1 MKPAAPPAQ
10 DHPFTGEVMRDLFT
24 NHELLAREAH
34 RPKISAEEG
43 AGAVCRVGILGGG
56 TAGWFTALALRAQ
69 LPSLEVT
76 VIETPSIPIIGVGE
90 ASVPSLVPFLHHY
103 LKLDVA
109 EFTREV
115 APTWKQGIRFEWGLP
130 GDYVFQA
137 PFDWE
142 VNGIG
147 MLGAMAET
155 ANVSAFTLQG
165 QLMAKD
171 VTPIIRTQSGKLH
184 SFLPVLA
191 FAYHLDNQR
200 LVAYL
205 RKTAIAR
212 GITHLDAKIVDA
224 KLAPAGAEQGAD
236 PLVEH
241 LVDDGGREH
250 AFDLYVD
257 CSGFRSFLLGEKLGA
272 PFTSYASTLFT
283 DRALAF
289 NAPHAGKL
297 KPYTTA
303 RTMQAGWCW
312 DIPIREDDHLGYV
325 YSSNFLGD
333 DAALAE
339 AKAIWPDMKGERV
352 VKFRSGRHDR
362 LWVGNVF
369 AVGNAYAFV
378 EPLESTGLLMIT
390 RAITSL
396 VRSFPMRDA
405 RASAATRRFV
415 NDTVG
420 RDWDRLRWFLAAHY
434 KFNRRFDSPFW
445 REVRETCDISGLE
458 HALALFRELGPLSLT
473 PRAVRASLQEDT
485 GIFFYGLHGLD
496 CILLGQKV
504 PFADVERGSAEAWRA
519 RNRTA
524 KDFVRRAIPQA
535 DALRAVNDH
544 PEWIDQ
550 LVNHPAGWV
559 MKMLPFL

>member
-1 MKPAAPPAQ
+1 MKAPAQ
-10 DHPFTGEVMRDLFT
+10 DHPFTGEVMRDLYT
-24 NHELLAREAH
+24 NHELLARESH
-34 RPKISAEEG
+34 RPVVEGEG
-43 AGAVCRVGILGGG
+43 AVRRVVILGGG

-142 VNGIG
+142 VNGVG
-147 MLGAMAET
+147 MLGSMAET
-155 ANVSAFTLQG
+155 GSVSSFTLQG

-171 VTPIIRTQSGKLH
+171 ATPIIRGQSGRLH
-184 SFLPVLA
+184 SFLPILA

-205 RKTAIAR
+205 RKTAVAR
-212 GITHLDAKIVDA
+212 GVAHLDAKIVDA
-224 KLAPAGAEQGAD
+224 QLAEGEGGD
-236 PLVEH
+236 PRVEH
-241 LVDDGGREH
+241 LVDDGGRTH

-257 CSGFRSFLLGEKLGA
+257 CSGFRSFLLGDKLSA
-272 PFTSYASTLFT
+272 PYTSYASTLFT

-289 NAPHAGKL
+289 NVPHGGKL

-303 RTMQAGWCW
+303 RTMQSGWCW

-325 YSSNFLGD
+325 YSSAFATD
-333 DAALAE
+333 DEALAE
-339 AKAIWPDMKGERV
+339 AKALWPDMSGERV

-369 AVGNAYAFV
+369 AIGNAYAFV

-396 VRSFPMRDA
+396 VRAFPMRSDGV
-405 RASAATRRFV
+405 ATRRFV
-415 NDTVG
+415 NTTIG

-434 KFNRRFDSPFW
+434 KFNRRVDSAFW
-445 REVRETCDISGLE
+445 KEVRETCDITGLE
-458 HALALFRELGPLSLT
+458 HALALFQETGPLSLS
-473 PRAVRASLQEDT
+473 PRATRASLLEEANV
-485 GIFFYGLHGLD
+485 FFYGLHGLD

-504 PFADVERGSAEAWRA
+504 PHAPVERGSAEDWRA
-519 RNRTA
+519 RNRLA
-524 KDFVRRAIPQA
+524 RDFVRRAIPQS
-535 DALRAVNDH
+535 DAHRALKEH
-544 PEWIDQ
+544 PEWTDQ